1 LKNVLAIIKKI
12 IPASAFLFIVNI
24 ASAQR
29 IIQFVSGSISEKS
42 LVDLELVQVVN
53 NISYRVAEY
62 KISPNNRDFAFAIPG
77 ETGATY
83 RLQVNIMKMDGR
95 HPKVDKG
102 FSLPLLLV
110 PGQNYTMNI
119 TPSKLSETKKTGW
132 DWKQETTGSTV
143 ALFTGKILNFALR
156 SGMEISLQKV
166 EDGALVQQTITQT
179 KADGSF
185 IIACPIKKQGFYYLT
200 TPRYRVRVYLKPSDR
215 IELNVDHKTG
225 YVATLNGSRENKTLY
240 HWQQL
245 IQPITAY
252 GYNLGIVNTDSV
264 ELDEYIRRYEALS
277 PAMDNFLSKT
287 DKTNPHFTK
296 ALKNAMDV
304 DRQLAPIYFLLHK
317 SAKKVKGYQPAPRD
331 FNEVPAFYKRF
342 IQPANFSNASILAV
356 GEARLW
362 MNLNARLSM
371 SLLPEEK
378 RENLSQSERINLMM
392 NTVSNDTLKTFFFND
407 QMEQIEVNNLSEF
420 KETFEPFKKYARN
433 SPAKETYKNIYAL
446 YIDDTSFVGKSS
458 YNFSLPDSTGKM
470 VSMKDFKG
478 KVVLIDVWATW
489 CGPCKAQFP
498 FLKEIEHEY
507 ANNKDLVFV
516 GISLDKLE
524 VKQKWMAMIK
534 KEKLGGIQLLDD
546 FGKSFGR
553 KYDLTAIPRF
563 MLIDRQGRWIEI
575 RCPRPEAK
583 GDLKRYLDK
592 ALGETG
598 LTKK

>member
-1 LKNVLAIIKKI
+1 MQAIIKKI
-12 IPASAFLFIVNI
+12 IPATAFLLIVNI

-29 IIQFVSGSISEKS
+29 NTQFVSGSISEKA

-53 NISYRVAEY
+53 NTSSRVAEY

-77 ETGATY
+77 ESGATY
-83 RLQVNIMKMDGR
+83 RLQVNIMKMAGR
-95 HPKVDKG
+95 HPKVDQSY
-102 FSLPLLLV
+102 SLPLALTS
-110 PGQNYTMNI
+110 GKNYILNI
-119 TPSKLSETKKTGW
+119 TPSKLNGTKKTGW
-132 DWKQETTGSTV
+132 DLKQETTGSTV

-166 EDGALVQQTITQT
+166 EDGALVPQTIIQT

-215 IELNVDHKTG
+215 IELNIDHKTG
-225 YVATLNGSRENKTLY
+225 YVANLIGSGENKTLY

-252 GYNLGIVNTDSV
+252 GYNLGIVNTDSI
-264 ELDEYIRRYEALS
+264 ELEEYIRRYEDLS
-277 PAMDNFLSKT
+277 QAMDDFLRKT
-287 DKTNPHFTK
+287 DKTNPQFIKT
-296 ALKNAMDV
+296 LKSAMDV
-304 DRQLAPIYFLLHK
+304 DRHLAPIYFLLYK
-317 SAKKVKGYQPAPRD
+317 SAKKVNGYQPTPRD
-331 FNEVPAFYKRF
+331 FNEVPVFYQQF
-342 IQPANFSNASILAV
+342 IQPANFSNASILVV

-362 MNLNARLSM
+362 MKLNARLSM
-371 SLLPEEK
+371 ALLPEEK
-378 RENLSQSERINLMM
+378 RENLSQSEKLKLMM
-392 NTVSNDTLKTFFFND
+392 HTVSNDTLKSFFFND

-420 KETFEPFKKYARN
+420 KETFEPFKKYAKT
-433 SPAKETYKNIYAL
+433 SPAKETYKNIYTL

-458 YNFSLPDSTGKM
+458 YNFSLPDSTGQM

-498 FLKEIEHEY
+498 FMKEIEHEY

-524 VKQKWMAMIK
+524 VKQKWIDMIK

-553 KYDLTAIPRF
+553 KYGLTAIPRF

-583 GDLKRYLDK
+583 EDLKRYLDK